1 MTPVLIALGSNLGD
15 RALNLRRALGEM
27 DQAVRIV
34 RLSAV
39 WETDP
44 IDAPAGSGA
53 FLNMVAVGWTEHS
66 APVLLERLHAIEESM
81 GRQRRVRNQPRIID
95 LDLILHGVTIIRSR
109 ALSVPHPRYLTRGF
123 VLAPF
128 SELGLAWSDP
138 ASGRFLPSRVAD
150 YGGVRRLGPLY

>member
-1 MTPVLIALGSNLGD
+1 MTPVLIAIGSNLGD
-15 RALNLRRALGEM
+15 RVLNLRRALWEM
-27 DQAVRIV
+27 ERAVRIV
-34 RLSAV
+34 RLSGV

-44 IDAPAGSGA
+44 VDAPAGSGA
-53 FLNMVAVGWTEHS
+53 FLNMAAAGWTEHS
-66 APVLLERLHAIEESM
+66 APVLLERLHAIEDSM

-109 ALSVPHPRYLTRGF
+109 GLSVPHPRYLTRGF

-138 ASGRFLPSRVAD
+138 ASGRLLPSRVAD
-150 YGGVRRLGPLY
+150 YEGVRRVGSVY

>member
-1 MTPVLIALGSNLGD
+1 MTSVLIALGSNLGD
-15 RALNLRRALGEM
+15 RVLNLRRALSQM
-27 DQAVRIV
+27 DHAVRIV
-34 RLSAV
+34 RLSGV

-53 FLNMVAVGWTEHS
+53 FLNMIAAGWSEHS
-66 APVLLERLHAIEESM
+66 APVLLEKLHAIEEAM
-81 GRQRRVRNQPRIID
+81 GRRRRIRNQPRIID

-128 SELGLAWSDP
+128 SELGLTWSDP
-138 ASGRFLPSRVAD
+138 ASGRVLPARVAD
-150 YGGVRRLGPLY
+150 YGGVRRFGPLY